1 MPRPV
6 VEVGA
11 AASSFG
17 CARRMVA
24 SSRSRSASSQSRRR
38 GLVLDQVMDQDVAR
52 AREEL
57 RVAGTSPDLLPL
69 IASGAQVVVRDEEW
83 LVRSVQQT
91 PSDGLMVDCIGTS
104 TFVRETE
111 ATFFTNLDAVQPLR
125 PEETRLVDDES
136 PNYRKSRLYLEAL
149 IRKTPVASTDL
160 DLAVAGRQLLDPLEY
175 QRRAVRKAL
184 GNLQPRVL
192 IADAVGLGKTLEVGL
207 LLSELIRRGR
217 GERILVVTPRHI
229 LEQFQHE
236 LWTRFAIPL
245 VRLDSEGIQRVRRK
259 IPSNRN
265 PFTYYRRVII
275 SIDTLKNN
283 RYRPHLEG
291 IHWDAV
297 AIDECHNLVNQGTLN
312 NGLARVLAPRTEA
325 LILTSATP
333 HNGDPESFA
342 ELIRLLDP
350 TAIADPR
357 NIQQADIEHLYIR
370 RHKAHVEVA
379 AEVGHH
385 WADRLPPKPVVIAPN
400 PTEAAVFDEL
410 ADTWTHPVDGSPPA
424 TGQGASLFPWTLFK
438 AALSSHRAL
447 AETVRNRRRTLRNRD
462 GELADVSRK
471 TEDDALERLGAL
483 AEAVNDA
490 DAAKLNEFVR
500 QLKDIG
506 VGPKSAT
513 RVVVFSE
520 RIATLNWLYDTVP
533 DLLGLDPKKHVRLLH
548 GGLADVKQMDVIEE
562 FGLGESK
569 VRLLLTGDMASE
581 GVNLHQECHHLIH
594 FDLPWSLIT
603 IEQRNGRIDR
613 YGQEQPPDVRALIV
627 APDHPRLTGDIRVLS
642 RLLQREDEAHRAF
655 GESGSLLG
663 LHAPEAEEEA
673 IKKALRDGTDPDHVI
688 PEQPAKEFDLMTLL
702 AGGTGLD
709 PVPERRPPSL
719 FASEHEFVTEAI
731 ASSFDDPT
739 ELELHHEEADP
750 TYFSLKPPADLIR
763 RFSALPQSYLSEQK
777 LVDRLKITANPVVAG
792 RHLAEARQSED
803 SQWPEVGYLSP
814 LHPVVD
820 WLVDKVLVGLGRNH
834 APIIAANVSE
844 PTFCVQGVWSN
855 GRGRPQLVEWLAIA
869 VRAGA
874 HHEISDL
881 FAVLTEAEVRPGM
894 PNPGR
899 STDPVLLEA
908 AMPGVVQAARTELL
922 ARRAA
927 HDEHIDELLD
937 APRARLDL
945 WVDRSARLA
954 LELDDQRRRTDRERY
969 VDQVRGAT
977 DRLIE
982 SLRTAGDPMIRV
994 LAVLTPAGSGS

>member
-1 MPRPV
+1 MA
-6 VEVGA
+6 VGA
-11 AASSFG
+11 KTNT
-17 CARRMVA
+17 
-24 SSRSRSASSQSRRR
+24 
-38 GLVLDQVMDQDVAR
+38 
-52 AREEL
+52 EL
-57 RVAGTSPDLLPL
+57 LSL

-91 PSDGLMVDCIGTS
+91 PSDGLMVRCIGTTS
-104 TFVRETE
+104 FVQDAE
-111 ATFFTNLDAVQPLR
+111 ATFFTDLDTIEPLR
-125 PEETRLVDDES
+125 PEETHLVDDDS
-136 PNYRKSRLYLEAL
+136 PNYRRSRLYLEAL
-149 IRKTPVASTDL
+149 IRKTPVASTDT
-160 DLAVAGRQLLDPLEY
+160 DLAVAGGQLLDRMEY

-259 IPSNRN
+259 IPGNRN
-265 PFTYYRRVII
+265 PFTYYRRAII
-275 SIDTLKNN
+275 SIDTLKNAG
-283 RYRPHLEG
+283 RYRHHLEG

-297 AIDECHNLVNQGTLN
+297 VIDECHNLVNRGTLN
-312 NGLARVLAPRTEA
+312 NQLARVLAPRTEA

-350 TAIADPR
+350 TAIADPL
-357 NIQQADIEHLYIR
+357 NVKQADIEHLYIR
-370 RHKAHVEVA
+370 RHKAHEEVA

-385 WADRLPPKPVVIAPN
+385 WADRLPPRPIAVTPDS
-400 PTEAAVFDEL
+400 TEAAVFNEL
-410 ADTWTHPVDGSPPA
+410 ADTWTHPLTGSAP
-424 TGQGASLFPWTLFK
+424 TRGKGASLFPWTLFK

-447 AETVRNRRRTLRNRD
+447 AETVKNRRRNLRSSD
-462 GELADVSRK
+462 GELKDASQRN
-471 TEDDALERLGAL
+471 EDDALARLDAL
-483 AEAVNDA
+483 AEVVDDRTATKI
-490 DAAKLNEFVR
+490 AKLIE

-506 VGPKSAT
+506 VGPKSNT

-533 DLLGLDPKKHVRLLH
+533 GLLGLDPKQHVRLLH

-581 GVNLHQECHHLIH
+581 GVNLHRECHHLIH

-613 YGQEQPPDVRALIV
+613 YGQEHSPDVRALIV
-627 APDHPRLTGDIRVLS
+627 TPDHPRLTGDIRVLS
-642 RLLQREDEAHRAF
+642 RLLQREDAAHRVF

-663 LHAPEAEEEA
+663 LHAPDAEEDA
-673 IKKALRDGTDPDHVI
+673 IAKALRDGTDPDHVI
-688 PEQPAKEFDLMTLL
+688 PEAPKKEFDLMALL
-702 AGGTGLD
+702 AGGTGLG
-709 PVPERRPPSL
+709 PVAERRPPSL
-719 FASEHEFVTEAI
+719 FNSDHEFVTEAI
-731 ASSFDDPT
+731 AGAFAEPAALDLRY
-739 ELELHHEEADP
+739 EAADP
-750 TYFSLKPPADLIR
+750 TYLSLTPPPDLIR
-763 RFSALPQSYLSEQK
+763 RFAALPQSYLSEQK
-777 LVDRLKITANPVVAG
+777 LVDRLKITANPMLAKT
-792 RHLAEARQSED
+792 HLEQARQSNN

-814 LHPVVD
+814 LHPLID
-820 WLVDKVLVGLGRNH
+820 WLVDKVLVGLGRNE
-834 APIIAANVSE
+834 APIIVTNVTE

-869 VRAGA
+869 VQVGTQ
-874 HHEISDL
+874 HEITDL
-881 FAVLTEAEVRPGM
+881 FGVLHAAEVGPGM

-899 STDPVLLEA
+899 ATDPTLLEA
-908 AMPGVVQAARTELL
+908 ALPGVVAAARTELL
-922 ARRAA
+922 VRRDE
-927 HDEHIDELLD
+927 HDEQIDALLE
-937 APRARLDL
+937 APKARLDH
-945 WVDRSARLA
+945 WVDRSGQLA
-954 LELDDQRRRTDRERY
+954 LEFDDKRRRTERERY
-969 VDQVRGAT
+969 VDQVRHST
-977 DRLIE
+977 ERLIE

-994 LAVLTPAGSGS
+994 IAVLTPAGSAT